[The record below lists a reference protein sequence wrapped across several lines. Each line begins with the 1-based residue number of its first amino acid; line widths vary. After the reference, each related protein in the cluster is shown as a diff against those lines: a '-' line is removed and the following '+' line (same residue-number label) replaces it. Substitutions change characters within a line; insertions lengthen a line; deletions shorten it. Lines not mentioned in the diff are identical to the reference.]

1 MTNTPQL
8 QLKLSGQNN
17 DGESWSLKLS
27 YNGSTTDL
35 DISMFGTFAVKTN
48 KKALFNNAIQLS
60 NSDCLE
66 LEKFLIEVKKTNEK

>member
-1 MTNTPQL
+1 MTNTSQL

-27 YNGSTTDL
+27 YNGSTVDC
-35 DISMFGTFAVKTN
+35 DIACFGTFAVKTN
-48 KKALFNNAIQLS
+48 KKALFNNSIQLS

-66 LEKFLIEVKKTNEK
+66 LEKFLVEVKKTNEK